1 MLTDSSH
8 QLLRIDVVSTWQ
20 WWCPRCGYKQISS
33 TLFTTWT
40 LHRLYLRNKH
50 GMLSHG
56 IMLKS
61 YFIIL
66 HFWTLHLLK
75 TESKLLLG
83 QSEFSSSNIRSLQRY
98 WWYGFSIQT
107 GYIVCKVDKKS
118 LATRD
123 FEIKVLLNYVHLWY
137 LMSLCNQLRTKTSKF
152 VLMLVSYLL
161 LINVTWKECNI
172 LYCTV

>member
-1 MLTDSSH
+1 MPGSTFLSPITFFQRKLEFTIKRTSADRQLTSALEDRSLS
-8 QLLRIDVVSTWQ
+8 QRWQ

-75 TESKLLLG
+75 TESKLPLG

-98 WWYGFSIQT
+98 WWYGFSIHT
-107 GYIVCKVDKKS
+107 DYIVCMWMKIS
-118 LATRD
+118 GHQG
-123 FEIKVLLNYVHLWY
+123 FWN
-137 LMSLCNQLRTKTSKF
+137 
-152 VLMLVSYLL
+152 
-161 LINVTWKECNI
+161 
-172 LYCTV
+172 